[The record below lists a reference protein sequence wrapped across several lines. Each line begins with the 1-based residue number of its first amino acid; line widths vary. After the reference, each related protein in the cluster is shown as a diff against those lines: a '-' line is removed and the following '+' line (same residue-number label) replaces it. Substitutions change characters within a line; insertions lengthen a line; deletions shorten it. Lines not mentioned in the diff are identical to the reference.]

1 MLRGLFLEDEVCDL
15 CGNQLR
21 HPNLVAFKDTMEI
34 EEKGSITVYLIT
46 EPVKPL
52 QMVLEDINLS
62 GEHRSEELWLYLS
75 SYTAWDVHKLLPII
89 LDTRIVCST
98 FLPNSNRGP
107 MKVGPRGHLYEL

>member
-21 HPNLVAFKDTMEI
+21 HPNLVAFKDTMEV

-46 EPVKPL
+46 EPVRPL

-62 GEHRSEELWLYLS
+62 GEHRSDVLSLYPTIIMEFVVFVIYTMSFFVPESFPPELRIKLEGRCPKILS
-75 SYTAWDVHKLLPII
+75 L
-89 LDTRIVCST
+89 
-98 FLPNSNRGP
+98 
-107 MKVGPRGHLYEL
+107 